1 MAAKYTVIEQKNI
14 TKEENSKFLKEIS
27 SNA

>member
-1 MAAKYTVIEQKNI
+1 MAAKYTVIDQKNI